1 VSTKDFIEKD
11 YYAAL
16 GVAKDASAANI
27 KKAYRKL
34 AREHHPDKNNGSAD
48 RFKEVSEAYD
58 VLSDDAK
65 RKEYDEAR
73 ALFASGAFR
82 PGARYGGG
90 GGPGGFSVNI
100 EDLFAGAG
108 AGGLGDVLG
117 NIFGGGG
124 GGAGGMRG
132 RGGGARQA
140 RRGADVET
148 EVSLDFAESVR
159 GVTVPLRLSSPHTCP
174 GCGGSGAAPG
184 TSPRSCSTCNGVGL
198 TTRNAGGFAMS
209 EPCRDCRGTGSV
221 VDTPCPDCR
230 GTGETTQERTLTVRI
245 PPGVENGQRIRIK
258 GKGAPGD
265 RGGPPGDLF
274 VVVHV
279 APHRHFGRKGNHLTV
294 TVPVTY
300 PEAAL
305 GADISVPTL
314 DGPVTL
320 RVPAGTSSGRTF
332 RVKGRGVVNGAK
344 AGDLLATVEVVVPQ
358 VLSAKAREALQAL
371 AAETPDPR
379 AAMAEEVAR

>member
-1 VSTKDFIEKD
+1 
-11 YYAAL
+11 
-16 GVAKDASAANI
+16 
-27 KKAYRKL
+27 
-34 AREHHPDKNNGSAD
+34 
-48 RFKEVSEAYD
+48 
-58 VLSDDAK
+58 
-65 RKEYDEAR
+65 
-73 ALFASGAFR
+73 
-82 PGARYGGG
+82 
-90 GGPGGFSVNI
+90 
-100 EDLFAGAG
+100 
-108 AGGLGDVLG
+108 
-117 NIFGGGG
+117 
-124 GGAGGMRG
+124 
-132 RGGGARQA
+132 
-140 RRGADVET
+140 
-148 EVSLDFAESVR
+148 
-159 GVTVPLRLSSPHTCP
+159 
-174 GCGGSGAAPG
+174 
-184 TSPRSCSTCNGVGL
+184 
-198 TTRNAGGFAMS
+198 
-209 EPCRDCRGTGSV
+209 V